1 MPAGLNRFLVSFQL
15 RFSMEKGMFNN
26 PLLNEKNGFQKAE
39 DPRTKADYL
48 GIPQNGISWICTASG
63 PVF

>member
-1 MPAGLNRFLVSFQL
+1 
-15 RFSMEKGMFNN
+15 MEKGMSNN
-26 PLLNEKNGFQKAE
+26 PLLTGKNGFQKAE
-39 DPRTKADYL
+39 DPQTKADYL